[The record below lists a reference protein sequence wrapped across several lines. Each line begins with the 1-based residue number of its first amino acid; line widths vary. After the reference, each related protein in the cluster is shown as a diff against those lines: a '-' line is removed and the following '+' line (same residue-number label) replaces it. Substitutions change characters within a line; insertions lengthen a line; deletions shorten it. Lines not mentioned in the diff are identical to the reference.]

1 MPTYRKVA
9 IVGVG
14 LIGGSIGLALRQ
26 RGLAQRVVG
35 IGRRQSSLDKALA
48 CQAIDETATDL
59 EKGVDGAELVVVAT
73 PVAQVADLVCRALAA
88 TPEDLAATQQRVVVT
103 DAGSTKGAI
112 CAAVESRLQDAAGRF
127 VGSHPLAGDHRS
139 GPEHAH
145 GDLFDGKTVVMTPTE
160 STPTETMAKAE
171 AFWQNLGA
179 RVTKLSP
186 TEHDEA
192 LAATSHLPHL
202 LASAL
207 ATATPA
213 EWLPL
218 AATGWADTTRVAAGD
233 PELWTQVLAQN
244 KPAVLAALDRL
255 SEQLEKLQADLLDE
269 NWSELRE
276 TLQNGKRIRDALGS

>member
-1 MPTYRKVA
+1 MLPMPTYRKVA

-26 RGLAQRVVG
+26 RGLAQCVVG
-35 IGRRQSSLDKALA
+35 IGRRQSSLDRALA
-48 CQAIDETATDL
+48 HQAIDEAATDL
-59 EKGVDGAELVVVAT
+59 EKGVDGAELVVVTT
-73 PVAQVADLVCRALAA
+73 PVAAVADLVCRALAA
-88 TPEDLAATQQRVVVT
+88 TPEDVVVT

-112 CAAVESRLQDAAGRF
+112 CAAVNSRLQDAAGRF

-139 GPEHAH
+139 GPEHAR
-145 GDLFDGKTVVMTPTE
+145 GDLFEGKTVVVTPTE
-160 STPTETMAKAE
+160 STQMETTAKAE

-186 TEHDEA
+186 SEHDEA

-207 ATATPA
+207 AAATPA

-244 KPAVLAALDRL
+244 KLAVLAALDRL
-255 SEQLEKLQADLLDE
+255 SEQLEKLQSDLQDE
-269 NWSELRE
+269 NWLELRK
-276 TLQNGKRIRDALGS
+276 TLEIGKRIRDALGN